1 MLGISI
7 PDKLYILY
15 IVKQYDVVDIFVFLS
30 LNYKI
35 WYKILI
41 NMHFFKQDPKNE
53 TSIPDVRSV
62 NSNVILTQAV
72 KKFVFLL
79 QCLISSIWLKIHF
92 SKPFFVLKKSL
103 IFHVT
108 FLPKV
113 LLAAVFKNSG
123 ICEYY
128 SMIKVKESLMSP
140 FYWQN

>member
-15 IVKQYDVVDIFVFLS
+15 IVKHYDVVDIFVFLS

-53 TSIPDVRSV
+53 TSIPDVLSV

-92 SKPFFVLKKSL
+92 LKPFLFWKNHSFSMEHFFQKCSWQQFLKIQVSVSTAAWLK
-103 IFHVT
+103 
-108 FLPKV
+108 PKK
-113 LLAAVFKNSG
+113 A
-123 ICEYY
+123 
-128 SMIKVKESLMSP
+128 
-140 FYWQN
+140 